1 MQAHYAEAFEREMGC
16 TEADWLA
23 ALPGAVGS
31 RPLVLDAGAA
41 RVLIDGGELHLA
53 WHVLAPRRIAL
64 LQIPRLVVGFR
75 FERVDEA
82 SRQRFMRYFDLFTQ
96 RGGG

>member
-23 ALPGAVGS
+23 VLPGAVGS
-31 RPLVLDAGAA
+31 RPLVLDVGAA
-41 RVLIDGGELHLA
+41 RVLIDGGELHLT
-53 WHVLAPRRIAL
+53 WQVLAPRRIAL

-82 SRQRFMRYFDLFTQ
+82 CRQRFMRYFDLFTQ